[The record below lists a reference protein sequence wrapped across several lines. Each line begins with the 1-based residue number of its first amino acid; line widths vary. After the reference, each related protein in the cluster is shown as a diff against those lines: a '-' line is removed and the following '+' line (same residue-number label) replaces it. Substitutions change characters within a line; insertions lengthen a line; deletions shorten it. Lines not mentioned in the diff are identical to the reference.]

1 MTALVHGRDWFQHRP
16 PPELAELPD
25 EAVDGAGT
33 VFRGARARVYH
44 LLRIVAEKR
53 LRLPIGQVYG
63 PPGAVPRHFL
73 VEAWSGGA
81 SGDRRVRELGTRH
94 GFHVEHE
101 AFEPPAGTASSTML
115 YRLSLGGEG
124 VPAPDPHPHPHGE
137 LSTLT
142 FYTAVGR
149 SPQVDHYGSA
159 RHLTDSLYS
168 FGCGGL
174 EARDRVDAYR
184 QRLLDAY
191 RVGHLVEQLHLAPK
205 VVFYLHPE
213 ELASLG
219 WDPLPMLRRALT
231 SPALGAIDLGH
242 LDLREEERA

>member
-1 MTALVHGRDWFQHRP
+1 VTALVHGRDWFQYRP

-101 AFEPPAGTASSTML
+101 PFEPPAGTASSTML
-115 YRLSLGGEG
+115 YRLSLGGKS
-124 VPAPDPHPHPHGE
+124 VPAPSGE
-137 LSTLT
+137 LSALT

-149 SPQVDHYGSA
+149 SPQVDRYGSA
-159 RHLTDSLYS
+159 RHLSESLYS
-168 FGCGGL
+168 FCCFGCSGNEDYRL
-174 EARDRVDAYR
+174 RLLAAYR
-184 QRLLDAY
+184 EDRLI
-191 RVGHLVEQLHLAPK
+191 EQLALAPK

-213 ELASLG
+213 ELDGLL
-219 WDPLPMLRRALT
+219 WDPMPTLRRALT